1 MAYDINGRAFDPSE
15 RDDSMLVRAIVLVI
29 AALLIIAAACFVMG
43 DAPRET
49 ADTPDTSVLTVDT
62 SNTAEM
68 HRWGMPTKADV
79 MEWHMTG
86 QWGYRAANSYYVY
99 ADLPGDSLAW
109 DELYGIDGGNPAFDK

>member
-1 MAYDINGRAFDPSE
+1 ME
-15 RDDSMLVRAIVLVI
+15 DDSMLVRAIGLVI

-43 DAPRET
+43 DAPRES
-49 ADTPDTSVLTVDT
+49 AADTSVLTVDT

-109 DELYGIDGGNPAFDK
+109 DELYGIEPNPAFDK

>member
-1 MAYDINGRAFDPSE
+1 ME
-15 RDDSMLVRAIVLVI
+15 DDSMLVRSICLVI

-43 DAPRET
+43 DAPRESAT
-49 ADTPDTSVLTVDT
+49 KSPDTSALTVDT